1 MEIIKTY
8 EEQRIPGESM
18 RESYKRMMGRNIA
31 NIQARAGAEEDL
43 WAEDWLRKNPGRGME
58 QARSAYRSRAGSVGN
73 PVKAPDANSAA
84 IKFGKRGGGM
94 FVG

>member
-1 MEIIKTY
+1 MN
-8 EEQRIPGESM
+8 SL
-18 RESYKRMMGRNIA
+18 RESYKKIMQRQIGA
-31 NIQARAGAEEDL
+31 AQAKAGAEEDVFV
-43 WAEDWLRKNPGRGME
+43 EGYRKKNPMSSIE
-58 QARSAYRSRAGSVGN
+58 QARSAFQNRPGSLSN

>member
-1 MEIIKTY
+1 MEIQKY
-8 EEQRIPGESM
+8 EEPRIPGESM

-31 NIQARAGAEEDL
+31 NIQAKAGAEEDL
-43 WAEDWLRKNPGRGME
+43 WAEDWQRKHPGSSME
-58 QARSAYRSRAGSVGN
+58 QARAAYSSRPGSIGN